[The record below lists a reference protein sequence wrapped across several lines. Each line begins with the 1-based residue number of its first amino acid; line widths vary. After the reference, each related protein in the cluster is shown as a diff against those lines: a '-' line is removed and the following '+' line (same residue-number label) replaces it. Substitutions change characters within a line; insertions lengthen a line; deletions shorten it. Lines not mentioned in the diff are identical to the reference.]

1 MKMDVLIPCI
11 GKSEKITIT
20 YTEPI
25 LTCPCCKTKVS
36 PLLIASL
43 TELYNYNDRA
53 RFLVNFPCCNLE
65 HIISCTHL
73 KGFQGKYDESDDSTW
88 EVEEL
93 HKEFLKFK
101 EVPDIINEISP
112 SFKQIYEEAQA
123 AEQLGYTQICGG
135 GYRKA
140 LEFLIKDYATF
151 LHPDKD
157 KEIAKMELGN
167 CIKKYIDNPSIQIYA
182 NRASWLGNDELHYRR
197 YWENKDIFDLGAL
210 IEASILAIRIEE
222 EGKKLE
228 IEMPK
233 PPKK

>member
-1 MKMDVLIPCI
+1 MDVQLQII
-11 GKSEKITIT
+11 GRETKITVKDVDKAVI
-20 YTEPI
+20 
-25 LTCPCCKTKVS
+25 CPFCKAKVIPQLEM
-36 PLLIASL
+36 PLFAYKSYP
-43 TELYNYNDRA
+43 ERY
-53 RFLVNFPCCNLE
+53 RFLAIFPCCNHE
-65 HIISCTHL
+65 HIVSCS
-73 KGFQGKYDESDDSTW
+73 KVDYFDDLVYPRADAKW
-88 EVEEL
+88 EAEEL
-93 HKEFLKFK
+93 HKEILKFK
-101 EVPDIINEISP
+101 EIPGIIDDISP
-112 SFKQIYEEAQA
+112 SFRQIYEEAQA
-123 AEQLGYTQICGG
+123 AAQLGYTQICGG

>member
-1 MKMDVLIPCI
+1 MKVEIAYVEDLKPLSITYSEQKVICPFC
-11 GKSEKITIT
+11 KSEVI
-20 YTEPI
+20 PI
-25 LTCPCCKTKVS
+25 LKV
-36 PLLIASL
+36 LMTDHNVNGGNL
-43 TELYNYNDRA
+43 
-53 RFLVNFPCCNLE
+53 RFLAKFPCCNKE
-65 HIISCTHL
+65 HFVNCDKGDYRYESGISTRCDAIWT
-73 KGFQGKYDESDDSTW
+73 S
-88 EVEEL
+88 EEL
-93 HKEFLKFK
+93 PKVSPNLKDFP
-101 EVPDIINEISP
+101 EIIDEIST
-112 SFKQIYEEAQA
+112 SFRQIYEEAQA

-151 LHPDKD
+151 LHPDKEE
-157 KEIAKMELGN
+157 EIAKMELGN

-197 YWENKDIFDLGAL
+197 YWENKDIFDLRAL

-233 PPKK
+233 PTKK